1 MKHTEMAHIFKETD
15 DGLFMYSRFQMG
27 ELMKNKLVKK
37 LAMNENLAKGMAE
50 HCCIEHHN

>member
-50 HCCIEHHN
+50 QCYIEHRN